1 MSICSSSI
9 ECHAARPL
17 RSQAQ
22 KEAPRDLPV
31 VPLLVVEVLSRTTW
45 ASRQQGPPMS
55 SFHSSGLPAMRGSII
70 AMSQGD
76 SVVAIVD
83 PAYTEAGSLPT
94 CSRQPVSPLR
104 QLNGP

>member
-1 MSICSSSI
+1 
-9 ECHAARPL
+9 
-17 RSQAQ
+17 
-22 KEAPRDLPV
+22 
-31 VPLLVVEVLSRTTW
+31 
-45 ASRQQGPPMS
+45 MS